1 MSPHNATELLDVPH
15 AQTIKYRH
23 RHSCPK
29 ARLET
34 QVQIKDILRIKK
46 TKLASTSPDASIKV
60 AIDLLNQH
68 NIGALPV
75 CDANNKVVGILS
87 ERDIVRW
94 LSKNV
99 LNFENV
105 KVSGLMTSNVV
116 TCTEDF
122 ELVDV
127 MSLMNERGIRH
138 MPVVSGGKLISM
150 VSSRDIMHTLLEDM
164 KAYATKMT
172 LNYEIMR

>member
-1 MSPHNATELLDVPH
+1 M
-15 AQTIKYRH
+15 
-23 RHSCPK
+23 
-29 ARLET
+29 
-34 QVQIKDILRIKK
+34 QIRDILRIKK
-46 TKLASTSPDASIKV
+46 TTLAATLPDASIKV
-60 AIDLLNQH
+60 AIDLLSEH

-75 CDANNKVVGILS
+75 CDASNKVVGILS

-94 LSKNV
+94 LSKNL

-105 KVSGLMTSNVV
+105 QVSGLMTSDVV

-122 ELVDV
+122 DLVDV
-127 MSLMNERGIRH
+127 MTMMDKNGIRH
-138 MPVVSGGKLISM
+138 MPVVSDDKLIGM
-150 VSSRDIMHTLLEDM
+150 VSSRDILHTLHDDM

>member
-1 MSPHNATELLDVPH
+1 MK
-15 AQTIKYRH
+15 IR
-23 RHSCPK
+23 
-29 ARLET
+29 
-34 QVQIKDILRIKK
+34 DILRIKK
-46 TKLASTSPDASIKV
+46 TKLASALPESSIKV
-60 AIDLLNQH
+60 AIDLLSDR

-75 CDANNKVVGILS
+75 CDASDKVVGILS

-105 KVSGLMTSNVV
+105 KISSMMTTNVV
-116 TCTEDF
+116 TCTEDY

-127 MSLMNERGIRH
+127 MTMMNERGIRH
-138 MPVVSGGKLISM
+138 MPVVSDGKLIAM